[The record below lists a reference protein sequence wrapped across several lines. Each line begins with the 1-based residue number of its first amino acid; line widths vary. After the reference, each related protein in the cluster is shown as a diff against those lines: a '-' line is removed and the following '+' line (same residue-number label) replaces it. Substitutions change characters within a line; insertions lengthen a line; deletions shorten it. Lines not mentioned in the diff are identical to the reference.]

1 MPPLSHEDFAAE
13 VTKRFEFLESAHQ
26 FRRHAMQTSGASGW
40 IVYESPN
47 VKVIVENEAGFS
59 CGVTIQDL
67 RRVKHDPLERT
78 EFDIDEI
85 LAMTNRKPRNAR
97 NMNESIANG
106 ADALR
111 NFGAAVLN
119 GEFEKLHER
128 QARSLETIRRNQAAY
143 DITIPEK
150 SEQ

>member
-1 MPPLSHEDFAAE
+1 
-13 VTKRFEFLESAHQ
+13 
-26 FRRHAMQTSGASGW
+26 MQTSGATGW

-67 RRVKHDPLERT
+67 RRIKHDPLERT
-78 EFDIDEI
+78 EFDIEEI
-85 LAMTNRKPRNAR
+85 LALANKKPRTSR
-97 NMNESIANG
+97 NMNESIVNG

-111 NFGAAVLN
+111 NFGASVLK
-119 GEFEKLHER
+119 GDFERLHER
-128 QARSLETIRRNQAAY
+128 QARAVETIRRNQAAY

-150 SEQ
+150 GEQ

>member
-1 MPPLSHEDFAAE
+1 
-13 VTKRFEFLESAHQ
+13 
-26 FRRHAMQTSGASGW
+26 MQTSDASGW
-40 IVYESPN
+40 IVYESPY

-59 CGVTIQDL
+59 CGVSIQDL

-85 LAMTNRKPRNAR
+85 LALSNKKPRNAR
-97 NMNESIANG
+97 NMSESIANG

-111 NFGAAVLN
+111 NFGAAVLQ
-119 GEFEKLHER
+119 GEFERLHER
-128 QARSLETIRRNQAAY
+128 QARAVETIRRNQAAF

-150 SEQ
+150 SE